1 MDSWMCEVTGN
12 QDIETD
18 SGKETHAQVFQ
29 CSYKGDERFSDDDN
43 WPKSIGK
50 PGVRSNPL

>member
-1 MDSWMCEVTGN
+1 MDSWMCEVTWN

-18 SGKETHAQVFQ
+18 SDKETHAQVCQ
-29 CSYKGDERFSDDDN
+29 CSYKGDERFSDHN

-50 PGVRSNPL
+50 PGVRCNPL